1 MESCKDTATPVCG
14 LVPQRAT
21 SDRIVLALLRKY
33 DVLLFILAHGADVD
47 EYGVLLFQVS
57 ADREADTFSKLVNMA
72 AKVLTWWAQVGLH
85 TWQAAKEDGEP
96 LEIQQ

>member
-1 MESCKDTATPVCG
+1 M
-14 LVPQRAT
+14 
-21 SDRIVLALLRKY
+21 LALLRKY

-47 EYGVLLFQVS
+47 EYGVLLFQVP

-72 AKVLTWWAQVGLH
+72 AEVLTWVQVGLH
-85 TWQAAKEDGEP
+85 TWQAAKEWDDEP